1 MQIVKRDGREIGFQ
15 KGKIVEAI
23 VKSMNETKKGIDV
36 DLANKISESISKI
49 NKENLSVEDI
59 QDLVEQKLM
68 KSNRKDVAKQYI
80 SYRSE
85 RTRMREINNEINTK
99 IKKIVA
105 CSDVQNANANVDE
118 HSFGGRK
125 FESAGVI
132 HKKIGLEMMR
142 PETALAHKENRVYQ
156 HDLDSYDIGMHNC
169 LFLDMERVLNNGFET
184 RNGDVRP
191 ASSYSTACQ
200 LVAVAFQVQS
210 QVQFGGCG
218 SAHIDYDLKPFVKKS
233 FIKHFKDGLKYI
245 DELEQYEIDNI
256 IETNDV
262 QLSNLELEQNFKKSF
277 KYALEKT
284 DKEGLQ
290 ASQGL
295 YHNLNTLESRAGSQV
310 PFTSINFGRDKTP
323 EGRKVTEWM
332 LKSSIDGIG
341 KNHRTS
347 IFPISI
353 FQYKKGENDK
363 VGTPNYDLKKLA
375 IKSLTKRIYPNIVN
389 CDYTQNIEDI
399 NSPDTSMAT
408 MGCVDGEEIITY
420 KYKDLLFIES
430 FKRMWDRLSKDFE
443 VKEQQ
448 LNNNFYIDLNNVLIY
463 DTNKGFVDTKRII
476 KNQDKGDWN
485 RVKFSNGRSLLATS
499 DHPLPIEKKGRVFVK
514 DLIVGD
520 KIQIN
525 QNQYSETNIE
535 YSQDKA
541 WLLGFLLC
549 DGCYDM
555 QLSSSIALTGEDDI
569 EENYRRIFKEIYDL
583 NVETVVWNRG
593 ARGDYKELKVRTG
606 NYKAVELELLEVF
619 GGKQKIYRQIPNEVF
634 SWNRESKL
642 SFLAGMIDADG
653 YINSTGHSG
662 TIVQIG
668 STNKELA
675 LQTAALS
682 QSLGIP
688 TKTYLNHYTSKDK
701 SKIRYRVEF
710 SATIELLNYMACNKK
725 IDCFTREA
733 NTTKTNVAVVVSVEM
748 LGNLN
753 KYSYD
758 VTTESDFF
766 EVSGIC
772 NHNCRT
778 MIGADRHGLGYSK
791 IGRGNVAP
799 VTMDLPKIGIKHGIC
814 LGERTEAD
822 LEGFWKEFDEVLG
835 IASQS
840 LVDRFYHICSQ
851 NYRSAPFM
859 YTNGTIADFD
869 KVIDKGIYEAMRHGT
884 LAMGYIGI
892 AEMCQALFGK
902 NHAEDKEVHKF
913 ALSVV
918 KYISEYTKKVSEV
931 YNLNFSCYA
940 SPAENTCKTMM
951 QGLQKEFGMIENVT
965 SRAYLTN
972 SHHIPVWQKV
982 SIFEKLNLEA
992 PFCRYPTGGCITYVE
1007 LDSAIIKNEKAIE
1020 DIIDYAMSLD
1030 IPYLAF
1036 NFPIDT
1042 CLDCGYQGEFND
1054 KCLVCG
1060 SANIQQLRR
1069 VTGYLTTDY
1078 KNFNAGKIAEVE
1090 DRIKHSKY
1098 TDFGE

>member
-1 MQIVKRDGREIGFQ
+1 MIQVIKRDGRKIDFQ

-23 VKSMNETKKGIDV
+23 VKSMNETKKGIDI
-36 DLANKISESISKI
+36 DLANKISESIFKI

-80 SYRSE
+80 AYRSE

-125 FESAGVI
+125 FESAGII

-142 PETALAHKENRVYQ
+142 PEAALAHKENRVYQ

-169 LFLDMERVLNNGFET
+169 LFLDMDRILNSGFET

-262 QLSNLELEQNFKKSF
+262 RLSNLELEQNFKKSF

-310 PFTSINFGRDKTP
+310 PFTSINFGRDKSP

-389 CDYTQNIEDI
+389 CDYTQNIEDLDK
-399 NSPDTSMAT
+399 PDTFMAT
-408 MGCVDGEEIITY
+408 MG
-420 KYKDLLFIES
+420 
-430 FKRMWDRLSKDFE
+430 
-443 VKEQQ
+443 
-448 LNNNFYIDLNNVLIY
+448 
-463 DTNKGFVDTKRII
+463 
-476 KNQDKGDWN
+476 
-485 RVKFSNGRSLLATS
+485 
-499 DHPLPIEKKGRVFVK
+499 
-514 DLIVGD
+514 
-520 KIQIN
+520 
-525 QNQYSETNIE
+525 
-535 YSQDKA
+535 
-541 WLLGFLLC
+541 
-549 DGCYDM
+549 
-555 QLSSSIALTGEDDI
+555 
-569 EENYRRIFKEIYDL
+569 
-583 NVETVVWNRG
+583 
-593 ARGDYKELKVRTG
+593 
-606 NYKAVELELLEVF
+606 
-619 GGKQKIYRQIPNEVF
+619 
-634 SWNRESKL
+634 
-642 SFLAGMIDADG
+642 
-653 YINSTGHSG
+653 
-662 TIVQIG
+662 
-668 STNKELA
+668 
-675 LQTAALS
+675 
-682 QSLGIP
+682 
-688 TKTYLNHYTSKDK
+688 
-701 SKIRYRVEF
+701 
-710 SATIELLNYMACNKK
+710 
-725 IDCFTREA
+725 
-733 NTTKTNVAVVVSVEM
+733 
-748 LGNLN
+748 
-753 KYSYD
+753 
-758 VTTESDFF
+758 
-766 EVSGIC
+766 
-772 NHNCRT
+772 CRT

-814 LGERTEAD
+814 LEERTEAD

-884 LAMGYIGI
+884 LAIGYIGI

-913 ALSVV
+913 AVSVV
-918 KYISEYTKKVSEV
+918 QHISEYAKTVSET

-951 QGLQKEFGMIENVT
+951 QGLQDEFGMIENVT
-965 SRAYLTN
+965 SRSYLTN

-992 PFCRYPTGGCITYVE
+992 PFCKYPTGGCITYVE

-1054 KCLVCG
+1054 KCLVCK
-1060 SANIQQLRR
+1060 STNIQQLRR

-1078 KNFNAGKIAEVE
+1078 HNFNKGKVDEVE
-1090 DRIKHSKY
+1090 DRVKHSKY
-1098 TDFGE
+1098 TNFGKQ

>member
-1 MQIVKRDGREIGFQ
+1 MIQVIKRDGRKIDFQ

-23 VKSMNETKKGIDV
+23 VKSMNETKKGIDI
-36 DLANKISESISKI
+36 DLVNKISDSISKI

-59 QDLVEQKLM
+59 QDIVEQKLM

-80 SYRSE
+80 AYRSE

-169 LFLDMERVLNNGFET
+169 LFLDMDRILNNGFET

-256 IETNDV
+256 IETNDI

-310 PFTSINFGRDKTP
+310 PFTSINFGRDKSP

-389 CDYTQNIEDI
+389 CDYTQNIENLDK
-399 NSPDTSMAT
+399 PDTFMAT
-408 MGCVDGEEIITY
+408 MG
-420 KYKDLLFIES
+420 
-430 FKRMWDRLSKDFE
+430 
-443 VKEQQ
+443 
-448 LNNNFYIDLNNVLIY
+448 
-463 DTNKGFVDTKRII
+463 
-476 KNQDKGDWN
+476 
-485 RVKFSNGRSLLATS
+485 
-499 DHPLPIEKKGRVFVK
+499 
-514 DLIVGD
+514 
-520 KIQIN
+520 
-525 QNQYSETNIE
+525 
-535 YSQDKA
+535 
-541 WLLGFLLC
+541 
-549 DGCYDM
+549 
-555 QLSSSIALTGEDDI
+555 
-569 EENYRRIFKEIYDL
+569 
-583 NVETVVWNRG
+583 
-593 ARGDYKELKVRTG
+593 
-606 NYKAVELELLEVF
+606 
-619 GGKQKIYRQIPNEVF
+619 
-634 SWNRESKL
+634 
-642 SFLAGMIDADG
+642 
-653 YINSTGHSG
+653 
-662 TIVQIG
+662 
-668 STNKELA
+668 
-675 LQTAALS
+675 
-682 QSLGIP
+682 
-688 TKTYLNHYTSKDK
+688 
-701 SKIRYRVEF
+701 
-710 SATIELLNYMACNKK
+710 
-725 IDCFTREA
+725 
-733 NTTKTNVAVVVSVEM
+733 
-748 LGNLN
+748 
-753 KYSYD
+753 
-758 VTTESDFF
+758 
-766 EVSGIC
+766 
-772 NHNCRT
+772 CRT

-884 LAMGYIGI
+884 LAIGYIGI

-913 ALSVV
+913 AVSVV
-918 KYISEYTKKVSEV
+918 KYISEYTKKASDL

-951 QGLQKEFGMIENVT
+951 QGLQDEFGTIENVT
-965 SRAYLTN
+965 SRSYLTN

-992 PFCRYPTGGCITYVE
+992 PFCQYPTGGCITYVE

-1042 CLDCGYQGEFND
+1042 CMDCGYQGEFND

-1060 SANIQQLRR
+1060 SSNIQQLRR